1 MRTTYIIIHITLTT
15 DVQTLFVHFY
25 GVNNLTPQNLH
36 IRFVNFVK
44 VNPRWGFFFICNSVD
59 QISLH

>member
-1 MRTTYIIIHITLTT
+1 MRTTYIIIHITLIT

-44 VNPRWGFFFICNSVD
+44 VNPRWFFFSYVTV
-59 QISLH
+59 

>member
-44 VNPRWGFFFICNSVD
+44 VNPRWVFFSYVTV
-59 QISLH
+59 

>member
-15 DVQTLFVHFY
+15 DVQTLSVHVHFY

-44 VNPRWGFFFICNSVD
+44 VNPRWVFFSYVTV
-59 QISLH
+59 